1 MAASVTP
8 DQRAFMTGLTT
19 PTRARLVWAAALRSV
34 EDFRECLK
42 HVEDLGCRLT

>member
-19 PTRARLVWAAALRSV
+19 QLERVWYGRRPASV